1 MVAKGRLIMV
11 FEILQYGFM
20 QRALVSGVAVAI
32 TCSVVGL
39 FLVLRRQSL
48 FADALSHMAFGG
60 IAIGLFAN
68 LYPIWTAFIVSIF
81 AALGITK
88 LRESTKI
95 PPDSAVA
102 VLLSAGL
109 AVGVILIGLAGGFT
123 LDLYSFLF
131 GSILLVSM
139 QDQEI
144 ILVASA
150 LILSILYFIYRELVY
165 IAFDE
170 EQAQVSGINVSRLN
184 YIFIVLASIVVITS
198 IRLVGVLLI
207 SSLIVIPNITAMMFG
222 KGFKKTA
229 MISVSIGILSVLTG
243 IVISYVMNLAPGG
256 TIVLVSVTVFLAAI
270 ITRDLNKRT
279 MTGEQTEENTK
290 PSITVRSPLT
300 GIRTT

>member
-1 MVAKGRLIMV
+1 MIAMVAKGRLIMV

-109 AVGVILIGLAGGFT
+109 AVGVILIGLSGGFT

-150 LILSILYFIYRELVY
+150 LILTILYFIYRELVY

-243 IVISYVMNLAPGG
+243 IVISYIMNLAPGG

-279 MTGEQTEENTK
+279 MTGSRQRK
-290 PSITVRSPLT
+290 IRSVQ
-300 GIRTT
+300 